1 MRAKYNTKGDRSGE
15 LEHPVIIPQAMQHAD
30 GFTLLG
36 FDSWEDVNDEKI
48 CAAVTDVSQF
58 HITKEAV
65 GY

>member
-1 MRAKYNTKGDRSGE
+1 M
-15 LEHPVIIPQAMQHAD
+15 IIPQAMQHAD

-48 CAAVTDVSQF
+48 CAAVTDVSEF
-58 HITKEAV
+58 HITKETV